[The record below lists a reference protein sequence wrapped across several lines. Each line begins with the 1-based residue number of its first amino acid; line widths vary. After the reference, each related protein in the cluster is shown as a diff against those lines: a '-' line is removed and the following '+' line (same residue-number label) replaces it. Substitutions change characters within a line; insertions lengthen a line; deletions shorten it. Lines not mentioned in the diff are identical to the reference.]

1 MNLELMAMRWLWL
14 EKNCHYV
21 LEQRSPRYH
30 LGSPDVLGVTQQR
43 YLIEIEIKRSA
54 SDFHADKKKTQR
66 ANREFYLKHMPKQF
80 YYLMPRKLA
89 EKLKDKLPEYA
100 GLMCESENNYTAEV
114 LKVAPVNKLS
124 ERLSLK
130 ECVKLCR
137 NMANHMMSYAQ
148 TVDSMV
154 QHHKHWDT
162 LNFVDLVHAEQGT
175 YQI

>member
-30 LGSPDVLGVTQQR
+30 LGLPDVLGVTPAR

-54 SDFHADKKKTQR
+54 GDFHADKNKPHR
-66 ANREFYLKHMPKQF
+66 ANRHFYIKCMPKQF
-80 YYLMPRKLA
+80 YYLMPRELA
-89 EKLKDKLPEYA
+89 EKLKDKLPEWA
-100 GLMCESENNYTAEV
+100 GLMCESSNNYTAEV
-114 LKVAPVNKLS
+114 LKVAPVNNQS
-124 ERLSLK
+124 ERLSVK
-130 ECVKLCR
+130 ECVKLAR
-137 NMANHMMSYAQ
+137 NLTNHMMSYAQ

-162 LNFVDLVHAEQGT
+162 LNFVHWIDAENGT